1 MIFRHIDMAAPETGL
16 TTRIAVRQDLDT
28 VASLLLATN
37 RHYWGVRDG
46 AEAASRHAAEALLAD
61 DADCRMLLG
70 FLHDMVVAY
79 ATFAILHPAPN
90 EHGVLFMKDLF
101 VLDGGRGRG
110 VGEAMMRRIA
120 GLAVER
126 GCHRFDWTAETDN
139 PRALAFYDRLAA
151 DRVTEKVYFRFA
163 GARLAD
169 FAKAISDD

>member
-1 MIFRHIDMAAPETGL
+1 MTSRHIDMAAPETGL
-16 TTRIAVRQDLDT
+16 TTRIADRRDLDS
-28 VASLLLATN
+28 VSGLLLATD
-37 RHYWGVRDG
+37 RHYWGVREG
-46 AEAASRHAAEALLAD
+46 AEAASRQAAEALLAD
-61 DADCRMLLG
+61 GAECRMLLG
-70 FLHDMVVAY
+70 FLEGTVVAY

-101 VLDGGRGRG
+101 VLDGGRGGG

-151 DRVTEKVYFRFA
+151 NRVTEKVYFRLA

-169 FAKAISDD
+169 FAKAMGDG